1 MDEPAPAR
9 QVRMRITSQA
19 FEDGAEI
26 PMRFTCDGAD
36 ISPPLTLDGVP
47 ENARTLVLIVDDP
60 DAPVGTFV
68 HWLLWNLP
76 TGVGELPENVP
87 TDRTLESFGNARQGT
102 TDFKRIGY
110 GGPCPPDRR
119 HTYRFMLYALD
130 TELDLEPGA
139 TRTQLENAMQ
149 GHVLEEALLR
159 GTYDR
164 PRR

>member
-1 MDEPAPAR
+1 
-9 QVRMRITSQA
+9 MRISSEA
-19 FEDGAEI
+19 FQDAAEI
-26 PMRFTCDGAD
+26 PTRFTCDGAD
-36 ISPPLTLDGVP
+36 ISPPLTIEDVP
-47 ENARTLVLIVDDP
+47 DKARALALIVDDP
-60 DAPVGTFV
+60 DAPSGTFV

-76 TGVGELPENVP
+76 AGIDELPEDVP
-87 TDRTLESFGNARQGT
+87 SDRMVESLGDARQGI

-139 TRTQLENAMQ
+139 TRKQLESALQ
-149 GHVLEEALLR
+149 GHVLEEAILR